1 MTHQLMSPKTNM
13 PVITSA
19 TKARSVAVSVRL
31 EGALSLDAD
40 VISLLLAELCEA
52 GTQGWQVERCHLF
65 VKLLGQEINI
75 VLVGLRL
82 LPILEDVKLCQD
94 LVREGAGHHKG
105 GVASGA
111 TQVHQPARSKN
122 YNSMSI
128 REDEAVHL
136 RLDVFHFDAREVLQ
150 VLHGNLV
157 VEVADVAHDG
167 VVLHL
172 LHVFQRDDLEVT
184 CGRGEDVDLAHNLLD
199 GHHL

>member
-52 GTQGWQVERCHLF
+52 GTQRRQVERCHLF
-65 VKLLGQEINI
+65 VKLLGQKVNI
-75 VLVGLRL
+75 VLVGLGL
-82 LPILEDVKLCQD
+82 LPILEDVKLGQD

-111 TQVHQPARSKN
+111 AQVHQTARSKN
-122 YNSMSI
+122 YDSMSI

-150 VLHGNLV
+150 VLHGNLIV
-157 VEVADVAHDG
+157 KVPNVAHNG
-167 VVLHL
+167 VVFHL
-172 LHVFQRDDLEVT
+172 LHVLQSDNLEIT
-184 CGRGEDVDLAHNLLD
+184 CG
-199 GHHL
+199 